1 MRILL
6 LSDLNSV
13 HTIKWVRSLAEND
26 LEIYIFGLSKVNHS
40 FYENYKNIKICTLGV
55 DNSITGNSKTT
66 VAKLKYLKAIPQ
78 VKDIIRQFKP
88 DIVHAHYATSY
99 GLIGALSGFHPYILS
114 VWGADIFEFPLKS
127 PLHREL
133 LRFNLRKADK
143 ILSTSHFMAKATHA
157 YTSKPLEITPFG
169 IDLAMFKPREVESPS
184 GKNSIVIGTIKSLE
198 EQYGVEYLIRAFNIL
213 HAKYPNLSL
222 KLLIVGGGS
231 LEYPLKA
238 LVKELNLENETVF
251 TGRIDY
257 DLISHYHNMLS
268 IYVALSVIDSESFGV
283 AVIEASACEKPV
295 VVSNVGGL
303 PEVVEDGATGFVV
316 PPRNPEKAA
325 EAIEKLI
332 LDKELCLK
340 MGRAGRKRVK
350 KLYRWDDNVK
360 QLISIYQI
368 ILESYQS

>member
-1 MRILL
+1 
-6 LSDLNSV
+6 
-13 HTIKWVRSLAEND
+13 
-26 LEIYIFGLSKVNHS
+26 
-40 FYENYKNIKICTLGV
+40 
-55 DNSITGNSKTT
+55 
-66 VAKLKYLKAIPQ
+66 
-78 VKDIIRQFKP
+78 
-88 DIVHAHYATSY
+88 
-99 GLIGALSGFHPYILS
+99 
-114 VWGADIFEFPLKS
+114 
-127 PLHREL
+127 
-133 LRFNLRKADK
+133 
-143 ILSTSHFMAKATHA
+143 
-157 YTSKPLEITPFG
+157 
-169 IDLAMFKPREVESPS
+169 
-184 GKNSIVIGTIKSLE
+184 
-198 EQYGVEYLIRAFNIL
+198 
-213 HAKYPNLSL
+213 
-222 KLLIVGGGS
+222 
-231 LEYPLKA
+231 LKA